1 MPETET
7 FLPAGAGETSDTLPA
22 GARGA
27 AGARS
32 LSAPLP
38 AGAQTPSAAAPAD
51 ADALPIGAKEVA
63 EAGALLRRWRDAKRP
78 LEQRLADDELWFTL
92 RHWET
97 LRRDEK
103 RRGKYD
109 RPEPSSAW
117 LFNTL
122 LNKHADVMDN
132 LPEPLVLPREP
143 GDAESA
149 RTLSKVLPVVLE
161 NCGFADTYARQGWE
175 KLKHGTAVYGVFW
188 NPEKDNG
195 LGDVEVRGIDLLN
208 VFWEPGVED
217 VQRSKALFLTE
228 LADTAA
234 LEARYPQYAGRL
246 GGGASETPR
255 YYHDAQIDL
264 TDKSVVVD
272 WYYKRRVDGRTVLH
286 YAKFVG
292 DCLLYASENDPA
304 WASRGFYDHGLYPV
318 VFDPLFP
325 EKGTP
330 AGFGY
335 IAVTKD
341 PQTYIDLLSA
351 NLLESAMM
359 STRKRFFVSTA
370 TNVDPAQFADW
381 DRRIVPVEGELS
393 DARIQEIRVDPVS
406 GVYMDLLRQK
416 IQEMKDTAGNR
427 DVNAGGVGS
436 GVTAAA
442 AIAALQEAGN
452 KTSRDLIAAS
462 FRAHERVCAL
472 VIELMRQF
480 YTEARAFRV
489 TGASGAWEFAQF
501 DNRALTDVPVPGVY
515 GEPLYRRPVFD
526 LKLRAQK
533 RNPFSLAEGNERA
546 KEFFA
551 LGFFDPRRAPEAL
564 GALEMME
571 FEGKD
576 AVEAYIR
583 ERAAGGGA

>member
-1 MPETET
+1 MTENET
-7 FLPAGAGETSDTLPA
+7 
-22 GARGA
+22 
-27 AGARS
+27 
-32 LSAPLP
+32 
-38 AGAQTPSAAAPAD
+38 
-51 ADALPIGAKEVA
+51 ALPVGPKELA
-63 EAGALLRRWRDAKRP
+63 EAQALLRRWRDAKRP
-78 LEQRLADDELWFTL
+78 LENRVRDDELWFTL

-97 LRRDEK
+97 LRRDE
-103 RRGKYD
+103 RRCGRD
-109 RPEPSSAW
+109 TGPEPSSAW

-132 LPEPLVLPREP
+132 VPEPLVLPREP

-161 NCGFADTYARQGWE
+161 NCGFGGTYALQSWE

-188 NPEKDNG
+188 DPTRDGG
-195 LGDVEVRGIDLLN
+195 LGDISIRGIDLLN
-208 VFWEPGVED
+208 IFWEPGVSD
-217 VQRSKALFLTE
+217 IQRSRALFLTE

-234 LEARYPQYAGRL
+234 LEARWPEFAGRL
-246 GGGASETPR
+246 GGGTAEIAR
-255 YYHDAQIDL
+255 ADHDPGVDL
-264 TDKSVVVD
+264 SDKSVVVD
-272 WYYKRRVDGRTVLH
+272 WYYKRSVNGKTVLH
-286 YAKFVG
+286 YAKFSG

-304 WASRGFYDHGLYPV
+304 CADRGFYDHGLYPV
-318 VFDPLFP
+318 VFDALFP

-341 PQTYIDLLSA
+341 PQMYIDRLSA

-359 STRKRFFVSTA
+359 ATKKRFFVSTA

-381 DRRIVPVEGELS
+381 SRQIVPVEGELS

-480 YTEARAFRV
+480 YTVARAFRV
-489 TGASGAWEFAQF
+489 TGPDGAWEFTRF
-501 DNRALTDVPVPGVY
+501 DNRALAAAPAE
-515 GEPLYRRPVFD
+515 GEAPSQSAAGAAASSPSRGSQGAESAASSLASPPALSHASPPKGGNAATLYRAPVFD
-526 LKLRAQK
+526 LKIRAQK
-533 RNPFSLAEGNERA
+533 RNPFSLAESNERA

-551 LGFFDPRRAPEAL
+551 LGFFDPARAPEAL

-583 ERAAGGGA
+583 RRAGGGA